1 MGLPGQDAV
10 DPQIVITA
18 VGTVVRMQYS
28 TPDRPDKRVYE
39 ERARNW

>member
-18 VGTVVRMQYS
+18 VGTVSRMQYS
-28 TPDRPDKRVYE
+28 TPDRPDERVYE

>member
-10 DPQIVITA
+10 NLHIVITA

-28 TPDRPDKRVYE
+28 TPDRPDKRVCE